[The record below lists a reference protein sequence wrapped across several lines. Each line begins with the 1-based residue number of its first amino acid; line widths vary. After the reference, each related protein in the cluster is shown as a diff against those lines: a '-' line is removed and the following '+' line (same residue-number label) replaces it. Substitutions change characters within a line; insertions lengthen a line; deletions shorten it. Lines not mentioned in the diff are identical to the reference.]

1 MHSKSC
7 RNSWTHVKSY
17 PSNKMTNTFCSSM
30 EWFADFQDFSPPN
43 CSDLG
48 KSYDEHFSF
57 GLSGKHIFCSRIT
70 KGKRTSLREPD
81 WLTGDGEAWCDNLI
95 GDWII
100 IILPH
105 LMQETDKV
113 SIIFQK
119 LICSFALS
127 LSSSILL
134 LILFFLKSAE
144 CWQNFQYHGCIDGR
158 HKYLLQQ
165 RASEISAD

>member
-1 MHSKSC
+1 
-7 RNSWTHVKSY
+7 
-17 PSNKMTNTFCSSM
+17 M

-100 IILPH
+100 Y
-105 LMQETDKV
+105 
-113 SIIFQK
+113 
-119 LICSFALS
+119 LISCKKQ
-127 LSSSILL
+127 I
-134 LILFFLKSAE
+134 KSASFFR
-144 CWQNFQYHGCIDGR
+144 N
-158 HKYLLQQ
+158 
-165 RASEISAD
+165 